1 MRYVVIFFV
10 ISLLSSC
17 QAIQDYA
24 RQESSLTR
32 KERLE
37 KEAEKVRIEAEVW
50 KKAQEEAQRKAQEE
64 AQRKA
69 DEEQRIIE
77 EHNRAVKILKTQTK
91 QVEDI
96 RFAKIVET
104 IKENS
109 YKVVPFQRYK
119 LYTTAN
125 IYNSLLLD
133 TQTGIIKQVQWSF
146 ELEKEYSI
154 YVNSEDLTYKTG
166 YGSFELYPTQ
176 NQFTYILLD
185 KMSGRKWHV
194 QWGFEDGERWIRRIY

>member
-50 KKAQEEAQRKAQEE
+50 KKAQEEAQRKEQENRRAKAQT
-64 AQRKA
+64 
-69 DEEQRIIE
+69 EQI
-77 EHNRAVKILKTQTK
+77 
-91 QVEDI
+91 EDI

-109 YKVVPFQRYK
+109 YKVDPFQRYK

-154 YVNSEDLTYKTG
+154 YVNSEDLTYKTD

>member
-10 ISLLSSC
+10 ISMFASC
-17 QAIQDYA
+17 QAIKDHYNNEKQRVYLEDM
-24 RQESSLTR
+24 
-32 KERLE
+32 LE
-37 KEAEKVRIEAEVW
+37 KKKCIEEQL
-50 KKAQEEAQRKAQEE
+50 KKEEEYRQLHKL
-64 AQRKA
+64 
-69 DEEQRIIE
+69 DEEIASE
-77 EHNRAVKILKTQTK
+77 KYKE
-91 QVEDI
+91 
-96 RFAKIVET
+96 IVET
-104 IKENS
+104 IKESS
-109 YKVVPFQRYK
+109 YKVDPFQRYK